1 MESPA
6 PQNFFRYNESN
17 IDNNSTAAPTPSIS
31 HSDPNNNSN
40 IMSEP
45 ASENMVIVGILIG
58 FIIFLCLV
66 LAWVALPP
74 IIGYIRKKMPV
85 SQKRI
90 NRRYVTVDG
99 WLISKVS
106 RRLSASYSY
115 IPHQLI
121 ISSGCTLLCSKS
133 YFCTCFKFC
142 SL

>member
-6 PQNFFRYNESN
+6 PQNLFRYNESN
-17 IDNNSTAAPTPSIS
+17 IDINSTSAPTPSIS
-31 HSDPNNNSN
+31 HSDSNNNSN
-40 IMSEP
+40 MMSEP
-45 ASENMVIVGILIG
+45 ASSNMVIVGILIG

-90 NRRYVTVDG
+90 SRRYATVDG

-106 RRLSASYSY
+106 RRLSGRCFYT
-115 IPHQLI
+115 PHQLI

-133 YFCTCFKFC
+133 YFCSCFKFC